1 MSDVEDYSTSGED
14 DSQGS
19 LVDFIVD
26 DDEISEVD
34 GEEESGSDDEEEEK
48 SSEEEDGEIVCQYH
62 PSMEQ
67 VGIVTN
73 PQGLRRSTRR
83 NKGCPPSYYVD
94 EDMAALMT
102 EDVGSDIEMLLS
114 HGDDSGG
121 EDDSSE
127 EFEME
132 VEEEE

>member
-26 DDEISEVD
+26 DDEVSEVD
-34 GEEESGSDDEEEEK
+34 GEESLDDEEEEEEN
-48 SSEEEDGEIVCQYH
+48 SEEADGEIVGQYH

-102 EDVGSDIEMLLS
+102 EDVGSDIDMLLAQADES
-114 HGDDSGG
+114 ED
-121 EDDSSE
+121 EDDSSDE

-132 VEEEE
+132 VEE